1 VINLNNNHLTK
12 LPESIGDLA
21 ALRILDIIGND
32 FIYLPKTIEKLTNL
46 RGLDI
51 DNNLKYPVD
60 ISTLVNLCRS
70 DRNKIRQ
77 INQNIRETQSVEQPE
92 LAMELATF
100 IPKKI
105 PNEVQR
111 IMSQNLYGYKF
122 PSDSNSPRK
131 KIKKEANHNTILENS
146 IINNASSSSSS
157 EAKGGKRSKRKTVR
171 TVRKTVKRKRR
182 STRKR
187 RNKK

>member
-1 VINLNNNHLTK
+1 
-12 LPESIGDLA
+12 
-21 ALRILDIIGND
+21 
-32 FIYLPKTIEKLTNL
+32 
-46 RGLDI
+46 
-51 DNNLKYPVD
+51 
-60 ISTLVNLCRS
+60 
-70 DRNKIRQ
+70 
-77 INQNIRETQSVEQPE
+77 
-92 LAMELATF
+92 MELATF

-105 PNEVQR
+105 PNAVQR
-111 IMSQNLYGYKF
+111 IVSQNLYGYKF

-146 IINNASSSSSS
+146 IINNSSSSSSS
-157 EAKGGKRSKRKTVR
+157 EAKGGKRSRRTARK